1 MDICNDISRRLN
13 ELIINLS
20 WYLEELANVNDIRA
34 TKEEIKNLLKE
45 ERTDERRVQFYR
57 YEDENEEEYGN
68 EDWIDE
74 WDKV

>member
-1 MDICNDISRRLN
+1 MDICNDISRGLN
-13 ELIINLS
+13 QLLINIA
-20 WYLEELANVNDIRA
+20 WYLDELVIVNDINE
-34 TKEEIKNLLKE
+34 TKEEIKNLLKK
-45 ERTDERRVQFYR
+45 ERIDERRVQFYR

>member
-1 MDICNDISRRLN
+1 MDICNDISITLN
-13 ELIINLS
+13 ELIINIA
-20 WYLEELANVNDIRA
+20 WYLDELVNVNDIKE
-34 TKEEIKNLLKE
+34 TKEEIKNLLKK
-45 ERTDERRVQFYR
+45 ERIDDRQVQFYR